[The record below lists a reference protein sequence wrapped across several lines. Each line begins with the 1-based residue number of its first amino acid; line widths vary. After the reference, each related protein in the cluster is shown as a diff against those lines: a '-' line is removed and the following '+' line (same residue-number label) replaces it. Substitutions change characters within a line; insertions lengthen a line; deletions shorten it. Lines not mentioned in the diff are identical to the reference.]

1 MTYKQALDLLF
12 ETCIHIYNKEE
23 SKSISNIALTNITA
37 CNNIEIRLRYDNEL
51 TVLQENILR
60 NYERRIIQN
69 EPIQYIVGHTFF
81 LGNEF
86 IVNESVLI
94 PRPETEEL
102 VYWVLSTDILQQK
115 RCKLLDIGTGSGA
128 IAISL
133 KKKLKDVEIFAL
145 DISEKAIDTAK
156 LNAKLLNTDI
166 AFLQIDILNENT
178 WKNLPNIDIIVSNP
192 PYIPLSES
200 SKLEKNVLN
209 HEPHVALFVP
219 DNDPLI
225 FFKKIL
231 QLGIEKK
238 VHEIYFETHYLYHQ
252 QFIKY
257 LKKHQLLFE
266 DKKDINGQNRM
277 IKIKLNHPTE
287 L

>member
-1 MTYKQALDLLF
+1 MTYKQAFDILF
-12 ETCIHIYNKEE
+12 ENCNTIYNKEE

-37 CNNIEIRLRYDNEL
+37 CNSTEIRLRYNSEL
-51 TVLQENILR
+51 TLFQENILKG
-60 NYERRIIQN
+60 YIQRILQY
-69 EPIQYIVGHTFF
+69 EPIQYIVENTIFF
-81 LGNEF
+81 GNEF
-86 IVNESVLI
+86 IVNKSVLI

-102 VYWVLSTDILQQK
+102 VHWVLSTDILHQK
-115 RCKLLDIGTGSGA
+115 ECKLLDIGTGSGA

-166 AFLQIDILNENT
+166 AFLYIDILNENT
-178 WKNLPNIDIIVSNP
+178 WKQLPNIDVIVSNP
-192 PYIPLSES
+192 PYIPFSES
-200 SKLEKNVLN
+200 FKMDKNVLN
-209 HEPHVALFVP
+209 YEPNIALFVP

-225 FFKKIL
+225 FYKKIL

-238 VHEIYFETHYLYHQ
+238 VHEFFFETHYLCHQ
-252 QFIKY
+252 QFINFLIKN
-257 LKKHQLLFE
+257 QLVFE
-266 DKKDINGQNRM
+266 NKKDINGQNRM